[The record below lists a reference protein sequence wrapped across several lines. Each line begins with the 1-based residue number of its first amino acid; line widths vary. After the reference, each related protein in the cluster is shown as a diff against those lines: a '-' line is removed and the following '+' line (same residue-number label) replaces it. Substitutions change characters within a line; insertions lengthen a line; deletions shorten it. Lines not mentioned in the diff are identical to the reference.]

1 MTCTAATFKSKDE
14 ATTVKRHIFRS
25 RAIKTELKFCEQC
38 DCYHLVNAEI
48 LQQCRWKKEFYDK
61 REQIMELVAQG
72 FQDREIAAILE
83 CKERSVEYIVEKMVK
98 DYGALS
104 RAHCVAILIAF
115 GVIHPNRFVPGIAEH
130 V

>member
-25 RAIKTELKFCEQC
+25 RAIKTEL
-38 DCYHLVNAEI
+38 
-48 LQQCRWKKEFYDK
+48 KKEFYDK